1 MKKQLLPSI
10 ELLIPNEVE
19 IHFKRPLF
27 DSMYYITQARDVL
40 KLINEIHNHRS
51 LDVKEHF
58 WLISLTSA
66 NRVLSVSE
74 ISIGTINATCVNIRE
89 VFQIALKTNAYAL
102 ILIHNHPSGATHAS
116 ESDIEITK
124 KIKRGAKYLGL
135 QLLDHI
141 IITSETFISMATEG
155 HLNTL

>member
-1 MKKQLLPSI
+1 MKKQLLPSS
-10 ELLIPNEVE
+10 ELLSTNEVE

-27 DSMYYITQARDVL
+27 DSMYYITQAKDVL

-102 ILIHNHPSGATHAS
+102 IVVHNHPSGDANLS
-116 ESDIEITK
+116 QSDIKITK
-124 KIKRGAKYLGL
+124 RIKEGAKYLGL

-141 IITSETFISMATEG
+141 IITSETFVSMATEG
-155 HLNTL
+155 KL

>member
-1 MKKQLLPSI
+1 
-10 ELLIPNEVE
+10 
-19 IHFKRPLF
+19 
-27 DSMYYITQARDVL
+27 
-40 KLINEIHNHRS
+40 
-51 LDVKEHF
+51 VKEHF

-102 ILIHNHPSGATHAS
+102 IMVHNHPSGTTECS
-116 ESDIEITK
+116 KSDIEITK
-124 KIKRGAKYLGL
+124 RLKQGCKQLGL
-135 QLLDHI
+135 VLLDHL

-155 HLNTL
+155 KL